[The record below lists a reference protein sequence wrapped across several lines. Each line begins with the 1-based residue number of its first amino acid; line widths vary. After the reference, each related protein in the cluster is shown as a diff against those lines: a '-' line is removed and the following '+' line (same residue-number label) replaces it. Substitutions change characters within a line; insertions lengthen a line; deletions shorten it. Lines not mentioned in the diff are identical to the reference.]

1 MKRSIRV
8 WKRIEGVMVSCLLFV
23 FLTGC
28 SEVQLQNGTNLQ
40 LEKEGGVTVTYI
52 EEFSADYYDIDELDV
67 MNREEV
73 EEYNQSAGSTVVEVL
88 ATETD
93 GSKLTLSMHYADV
106 EDYGDMNGI
115 PIYSGTVGQ
124 AVAMG
129 YDLNKSFLDVKSGEK
144 ISDINWKDLESYH
157 VVIVNENCSVY
168 PYKKIE
174 YVTENVKVSDD
185 RKMATVTSDETQAV
199 IVFK

>member
-1 MKRSIRV
+1 MKRSIGV

-28 SEVQLQNGTNLQ
+28 SEVQLQNGTSLQ
-40 LEKEGGVTVTYI
+40 LEKDGGVTVTYI
-52 EEFSADYYDIDELDV
+52 EDFASDYYDIDELEA

-73 EEYNQSAGSTVVEVL
+73 NEYNQKAGSDVVEII

-93 GSKLTLSMHYADV
+93 GSKITLTMHYVDV
-106 EDYGDMNGI
+106 EDYGDMNGV
-115 PIYSGTVGQ
+115 PVYSGTVGQ

-129 YDLNKSFLDVKSGEK
+129 YDLNKAFLDVKSGEK
-144 ISDINWKDLESYH
+144 INEMNWKDLESSH
-157 VVIVNENCSVY
+157 VVILNENCSVY
-168 PYKKIE
+168 PYQKIE
-174 YVTENVKVSDD
+174 YVTDNVTVSED
-185 RKMATVTSDETQAV
+185 RKMATVTGESQAV